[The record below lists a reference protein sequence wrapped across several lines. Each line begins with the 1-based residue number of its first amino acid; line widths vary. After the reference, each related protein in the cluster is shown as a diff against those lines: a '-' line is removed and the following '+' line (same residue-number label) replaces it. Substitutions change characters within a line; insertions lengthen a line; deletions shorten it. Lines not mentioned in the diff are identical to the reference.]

1 MRRTGKRLLCLISC
15 MLIALAFLTMGSAF
29 AEGEGKA
36 QLEKDVVV
44 LFTSDVHCGVDQ
56 GFGYVGLMAVKN
68 QFESE
73 GCHVLL
79 VDNGDAIQGE
89 SVGLLTQGEAII
101 HMMNR
106 LGYDIAVP
114 GNHEFDYGVQRFLD
128 LTETADFPTSAA
140 TSTGRESCCFRPISS
155 GNLTA

>member
-73 GCHVLL
+73 GCHLLLDHGNGFTMFEGGKVLVQSGDTD
-79 VDNGDAIQGE
+79 VDTVAAYIRDELKGVVGDSYESPYGQGRI
-89 SVGLLTQGEAII
+89 V
-101 HMMNR
+101 
-106 LGYDIAVP
+106 AVEEP
-114 GNHEFDYGVQRFLD
+114 DR
-128 LTETADFPTSAA
+128 
-140 TSTGRESCCFRPISS
+140 
-155 GNLTA
+155 